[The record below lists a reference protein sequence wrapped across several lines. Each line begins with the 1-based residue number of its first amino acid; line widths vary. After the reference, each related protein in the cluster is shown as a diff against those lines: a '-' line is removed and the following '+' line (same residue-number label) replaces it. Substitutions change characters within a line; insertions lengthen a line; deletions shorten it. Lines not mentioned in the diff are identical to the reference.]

1 MTMIYCRECGRRYSD
16 RAAACPKCG
25 YREYD
30 FTKSVALYLVFCF
43 LFGVFGVH
51 RFYAGKTG
59 TGICMLLLTFSV
71 VGILVTSW
79 WALIDFI
86 IGVCNISTPQNI
98 FAFKKK

>member
-30 FTKSVALYLVFCF
+30 WSKSMAVYLLLCWF
-43 LFGVFGVH
+43 LGIFGAH
-51 RFYAGKTG
+51 RFYAGKIG
-59 TGICMLLLTFSV
+59 TGICMLLLTCSIF
-71 VGILVTSW
+71 GIFITGI